1 MALGLET
8 FESLFCYLAAIHSQ
22 SYLGSQDCTAIN
34 KVFNGF
40 HFVVTNSIKLSQ
52 RKKICLIKKLGS
64 TNAYNNYIEET
75 FIYMLNKINSF
86 KYYGLQTSG
95 SCYNRKRSILL
106 LFCLLCFNQ
115 FFAIS

>member
-1 MALGLET
+1 MALGLKT

-34 KVFNGF
+34 KVFDGF

-64 TNAYNNYIEET
+64 TNAYNNYIEE
-75 FIYMLNKINSF
+75 
-86 KYYGLQTSG
+86 
-95 SCYNRKRSILL
+95 SILTCEIKL
-106 LFCLLCFNQ
+106 TLSSIMVCRQVEAATIENAQFC
-115 FFAIS
+115 FFFVIS

>member
-34 KVFNGF
+34 KVFDGF

-52 RKKICLIKKLGS
+52 RKKICLIKKNWKYKRLQQLHRGK
-64 TNAYNNYIEET
+64 YP
-75 FIYMLNKINSF
+75 YMLNKINSF

-115 FFAIS
+115 FFCH